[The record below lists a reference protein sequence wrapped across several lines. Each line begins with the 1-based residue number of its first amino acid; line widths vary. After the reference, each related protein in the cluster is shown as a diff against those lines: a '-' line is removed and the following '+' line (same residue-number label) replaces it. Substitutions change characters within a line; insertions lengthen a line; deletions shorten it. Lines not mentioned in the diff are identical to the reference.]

1 MSVNYRKTLIYFIAL
16 ALALSVLITG
26 CSLLGG
32 KQRDVPKI
40 EMMVDNPLPVKRT
53 DEFIVLKVADLK
65 EMAPDFSPNAFIV
78 VDATTN
84 QEIPAQLD
92 DMDNDGEGD
101 EIAMIIDMEPGER
114 KNIAIRYAPEG
125 RTVSLGYDKRARAA
139 MHAEYGGIGWE
150 SELIAYRIYPDHRN
164 SISIFGKP
172 ELGLSLDKF
181 AASVVDQGFNH
192 LESWGVN
199 VLDGGDSTGC
209 GGFGLWHNNKLV
221 KPLNT
226 AGRSRPKPDDRVA
239 RYTRIAAD
247 GPVRSVVQ
255 VIFGNWRVGDQTLKV
270 TATYSIFA
278 GQLWT
283 RSEIKIEGA
292 DSPVKIAVGL
302 MQSEAGALT
311 RHEKDGLFYTWGNQ
325 SHRDTPDNLGMA
337 VMYPAES
344 FDSFH
349 ENDKSGSHL
358 AVLNPG
364 ADNEVVYWFMAAW
377 NKGEIGVKKDKDFA
391 NLVSS
396 ATERIKHPLTVTIM
410 PSKPRQPEGTPQEP
424 S

>member
-1 MSVNYRKTLIYFIAL
+1 MNVNYRKTLIYFIAL

-32 KQRDVPKI
+32 KQRDVPQI

-53 DEFIVLKVADLK
+53 DEFIVLKIADLK

-125 RTVSLGYDKRARAA
+125 RTVSLGYDKRTRAA
-139 MHAEYGGIGWE
+139 MHVEYKGIGWE

-181 AASVVDQGFNH
+181 AASVVEQGFNH
-192 LESWGVN
+192 LESWGIN
-199 VLDGGDSTGC
+199 VLDSGDSTGC
-209 GGFGLWHNNKLV
+209 GGFGLWHDNKLA

-226 AGRSRPKPDDRVA
+226 TGRWTPKPDDRVA

-247 GPVRSVVQ
+247 GPVRSIVQ
-255 VIFGNWRVGDQTLKV
+255 IIFDNWRVGDQTLKV

-302 MQSEAGALT
+302 MQSEAGILT
-311 RHEKDGLFYTWGNQ
+311 KREEDGLFYTWGNQ

-364 ADNEVVYWFMAAW
+364 ADNEVAYWFMAAW

-396 ATERIKHPLTVTIM
+396 AMERIRHPLTVTIM

-424 S
+424 R